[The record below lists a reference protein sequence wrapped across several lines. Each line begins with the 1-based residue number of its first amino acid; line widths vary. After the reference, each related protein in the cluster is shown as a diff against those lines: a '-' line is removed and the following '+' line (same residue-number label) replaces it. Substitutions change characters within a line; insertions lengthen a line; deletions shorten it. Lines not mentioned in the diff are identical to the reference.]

1 MLGIIIIIV
10 IGCIILLLFSGMYEI
25 IDRIADNKADVA
37 SVLLFTDGQANVGI
51 DKKHDILEEMRK
63 AISPPK
69 EYAVR

>member
-1 MLGIIIIIV
+1 
-10 IGCIILLLFSGMYEI
+10 MYEI
-25 IDRIADNKADVA
+25 IDRIADNKADIA